1 MDRIYLALKPSEQ
14 VVTRCATQIFSAY
27 ISVGMVTKGHES
39 EWIER
44 AVREAIQIA
53 QCADAAVTSDDEMS

>member
-1 MDRIYLALKPSEQ
+1 MDKVYLALKPSEQ
-14 VVTRCATQIFSAY
+14 MVTRCAAEIFSAY
-27 ISVGMVTKGHES
+27 ISAGMVPKGHES

-53 QCADAAVTSDDEMS
+53 QCADAAVISDDEMS